1 MDCEEA
7 RFGLYALLD
16 DELEVSK
23 NLEILTH
30 LEGCP
35 TCHRELELDMRLKP
49 LVREQL
55 AAPAPSPELWNRIV
69 RRIEQESD
77 VARRPWEGVAK
88 WWPTTGALRAVWGA
102 LAIVIV
108 LGFSL
113 WILHPGQVPSPFV
126 EELVQEHRGSVTRK
140 SGPVDLSSTDPAE
153 IVRHFQ
159 AEVLPSSPVPR
170 LAQEGARLVGGSL
183 CHFKET
189 KGLRFTYEV
198 GPGRTVSLYQMPRPT
213 RALPF
218 WPRLDL
224 RYIAQPQD
232 PGVLLWGDARFLY
245 ALVGELPPEDLRRLA
260 SHMKGI

>member
-23 NLEILTH
+23 NLEILSH

-35 TCHRELELDMRLKP
+35 TCHRELELDMRVKS
-49 LVREQL
+49 LVQAQL

-69 RRIEQESD
+69 RRIDQEAE
-77 VARRPWEGVAK
+77 VARRPSGGVAK
-88 WWPTTGALRAVWGA
+88 WWPTAAALRMVWGA
-102 LAIVIV
+102 PAIVLV
-108 LGFSL
+108 LSFSL
-113 WILHPGQVPSPFV
+113 WILHAGQVPSPFV

-140 SGPVDLSSTDPAE
+140 RGPVDLPATDPAE
-153 IVRHFQ
+153 IVRHFR
-159 AEVLPSSPVPR
+159 AEVPPSSPVPL

-183 CHFKET
+183 CHVGEA

-198 GPGRTVSLYQMPRPT
+198 GLGRIVSLFQMPRPT

-218 WPRLDL
+218 WPRLGP
-224 RYIAQPQD
+224 RYIAQSQG
-232 PGVLLWGDARFLY
+232 PGVLVWGDARFLY
-245 ALVGELPPEDLRRLA
+245 GLVGELPQEDLQRLA
-260 SHMKGI
+260 SRMKGI

>member
-23 NLEILTH
+23 NLEILSH

-35 TCHRELELDMRLKP
+35 TCHLELELDMRLKP

-55 AAPAPSPELWNRIV
+55 AALTPSPELWNRIV
-69 RRIEQESD
+69 RRIEQEPEI
-77 VARRPWEGVAK
+77 ARRPWEGVEK
-88 WWPTTGALRAVWGA
+88 WWPTAGAFRAVWGA
-102 LAIVIV
+102 LALV
-108 LGFSL
+108 LALSL
-113 WILHPGQVPSPFV
+113 IWILHPGQVPSTVV
-126 EELVQEHRGSVTRK
+126 EELVQDHRASITRE
-140 SGPVDLSSTDPAE
+140 SGPADLPSSDVAE

-159 AEVLPSSPVPR
+159 AELPPSSPMPL
-170 LAQEGARLVGGSL
+170 LAQVGARLVGGSL

-189 KGLRFTYEV
+189 KGLRFTYDV
-198 GPGRTVSLYQMPRPT
+198 GTGRTVSFYQMPRPP
-213 RALPF
+213 RALSF
-218 WPRLDL
+218 WPKSGR
-224 RYIAQPQD
+224 RYIAQPQG

-245 ALVGELPPEDLRRLA
+245 GLVGELPPEDLRRLA

>member
-16 DELEVSK
+16 DELEVTK
-23 NLEILTH
+23 NLEILSH

-69 RRIEQESD
+69 QRIEQEAND
-77 VARRPWEGVAK
+77 ARGPSEGVAK
-88 WWPTTGALRAVWGA
+88 WWPTAGALRAVWGA
-102 LAIVIV
+102 LAIVLA
-108 LGFSL
+108 LGLF

-140 SGPVDLSSTDPAE
+140 SGPVDLPSTDPAE
-153 IVRHFQ
+153 IIRHFQ
-159 AEVLPSSPVPR
+159 AEVPVSSPVPL
-170 LAQEGARLVGGSL
+170 LAHEGARLVGGSV
-183 CHFKET
+183 CHFKEA

-213 RALPF
+213 RSLPF
-218 WPRLDL
+218 WPRLGPQF
-224 RYIAQPQD
+224 IAQSQG
-232 PGVLLWGDARFLY
+232 PGVLVWGDARFLY
-245 ALVGELPPEDLRRLA
+245 GLVGELSQEDLQRLA